1 MARYVTLIR
10 FTEQGAKN
18 LSASPARA
26 NAFRETAERSGV
38 KVEAQYWTAGGC
50 DGILILSAADENKAL
65 HCLAD
70 LTAQGN
76 IRTETMQAFDAGEFS
91 AIAAS

>member
-10 FTEQGAKN
+10 FTEQGARN
-18 LSASPARA
+18 LSASTARA
-26 NAFRETAERSGV
+26 QAFREAAQRSGV
-38 KVEAQYWTAGGC
+38 TVEAQYWTAGGC
-50 DGILILSAADENKAL
+50 DGILILNAVDSNQAL

-76 IRTETMQAFDAGEFS
+76 VRTETMQAFDAGEFS
-91 AIAAS
+91 AITAK

>member
-18 LSASPARA
+18 LSESPTRAR
-26 NAFRETAERSGV
+26 AFREVAERSGV
-38 KVEAQYWTAGGC
+38 KVEAQYWTTGGC
-50 DGILILSAADENKAL
+50 DGILILNAADESKAL

-76 IRTETMQAFDAGEFS
+76 IRTETMRAFDAGEFS
-91 AIAAS
+91 AITAR